1 MGEFDKV
8 HTGGGV
14 LGARRQPTQRRS
26 RERVERILAATTEL
40 LEEGGS
46 DALKMSEVAQRAQ
59 IPIGSLYQYFSD
71 KTTLIAELAERYNTE
86 GRACVEEAFEQVE
99 DLVGVVQALNASVDG
114 FYEMYVRYPAMRDI
128 WGATQADKVLRGLDE
143 AEIAA
148 HAAILSRKLGELGR
162 SSSSDEDEALLLM
175 HLLAAGVRLAMG
187 LEPQRSK
194 VVLDGLK
201 RMLAGSR
208 LLEQ

>member
-59 IPIGSLYQYFSD
+59 IPIGSLYQYFPD

-86 GRACVEEAFEQVE
+86 GRACVGEAFEQVE

-128 WGATQADKVLRGLDE
+128 WGATQADKALRGLDE
-143 AEIAA
+143 ADIAA
-148 HAAILSRKLGELGR
+148 HAAILSRKLGKLGR